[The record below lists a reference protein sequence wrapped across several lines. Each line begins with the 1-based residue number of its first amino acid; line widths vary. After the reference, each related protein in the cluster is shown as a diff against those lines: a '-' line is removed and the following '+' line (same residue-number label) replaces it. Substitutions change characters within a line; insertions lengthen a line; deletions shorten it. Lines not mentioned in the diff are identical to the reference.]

1 MVINAFTSLQQGA
14 PLTVGAPGSLI
25 TALDAIL
32 VKL

>member
-1 MVINAFTSLQQGA
+1 MVINAFTSLQQSA
-14 PLTVGAPGSLI
+14 TTVNGAPGSLI